1 MSLERGFKAWSERV
15 AQSLREDLK
24 LTPEAPMPARLLAE
38 HLDIILMT
46 PSQIDDLPTDIL
58 RQLTVVDPTGWHALS
73 LEIQGVRT
81 VIYNDRSSTRRQSSD
96 ISHELAHIIR
106 AHEPSQLLFSETN
119 NFAMRSYDPKQEDE
133 ANWLGWALL
142 LPRPALIRCVDQRM
156 SNDAIAAEYEV
167 SEQLVEFRK
176 RMTGVSKQT
185 QRRRGPRT

>member
-24 LTPEAPMPARLLAE
+24 LTPEAPMPARLLAG

-46 PSQIDDLPTDIL
+46 PSQIDDLPADIL
-58 RQLTVVDPTGWHALS
+58 RQLAVVDPTGWHALS
-73 LEIQGVRT
+73 FEIQGVRT
-81 VIYNDRSSTRRQSSD
+81 IIYNDRSSARRQSSD

-119 NFAMRSYDPKQEDE
+119 DFAMRSYDPKQEDE

-142 LPRPALIRCVDQRM
+142 LPRPALIRCMDQRM

-176 RMTGVSKQT
+176 RMTGVSKQV
-185 QRRRGPRT
+185 QMRRGPRT